1 MSFLG
6 RVEGRCPAG
15 CEAGEFE
22 VWSFV
27 RGDLDD
33 GLRLALLAGELN
45 LVMCDGCSQ
54 PFFPD
59 ATLIYS
65 DPRVRLLAFVFPE
78 SYKADEPKWRAK
90 MAEDFAVM
98 RGTLGPEMPLDCEPE
113 IYFGYGV
120 MRDVLQGEDDRE
132 DEAMVAAYVMKELNL
147 VPFNVDPAYARRL
160 GLPRFIPLAGPRWS
174 PEAATQGVEALLKA
188 NDRLVSFSGW
198 RKALAE
204 GGKPPAAPRKA

>member
-6 RVEGRCPAG
+6 RVEGRCPDG

-27 RGDLDD
+27 RGDVDD

-45 LVMCDGCSQ
+45 LVMCEGCGK

-65 DPRVRLLAFVFPE
+65 DPRSGLLAFVFPE
-78 SYKADEPKWRAK
+78 SFKSDEPKWRAK

-98 RGTLGPEMPLDCEPE
+98 RTTLGPNMPLSAQPE
-113 IYFGYGV
+113 IYFGYGA

-132 DEAMVAAYVMKELNL
+132 DEAMVAAYLMKDLKL
-147 VPFNVDPAYARRL
+147 VPYEVDPAYARGK
-160 GLPRFIPLAGPRWS
+160 GLPRFVPLAGPRWS
-174 PEAATQGVEALLKA
+174 PEAAKKGVDALLKA
-188 NDRLVSFSGW
+188 NDRLASFAGW
-198 RKALAE
+198 RKVLAK
-204 GGKPPAAPRKA
+204 GQKPPAAPRPA

>member
-27 RGDLDD
+27 RGDVDD

-45 LVMCDGCSQ
+45 LVVCEDCSR

-65 DPRVRLLAFVFPE
+65 DPRIRLLAFVFPE
-78 SYKADEPKWRAK
+78 SFKADEPKWRAK

-98 RGTLGPEMPLDCEPE
+98 RGTLGANMPLGDEPE
-113 IYFGYGV
+113 IYFGYGA

-132 DEAMVAAYVMKELNL
+132 DEAMVAAYLLKDLKL
-147 VPFNVDPAYARRL
+147 VPFNVDPAYARAN
-160 GLPRFIPLAGPRWS
+160 GLPRFVPLAGPKWS
-174 PEAATQGVEALLKA
+174 FEAAKKGVDDLLKA
-188 NDRLVSFSGW
+188 NDRLVSFAAW
-198 RKALAE
+198 RKALAK
-204 GGKPPAAPRKA
+204 GGQPPARPS